1 MEAIYEWGGANHLLV
16 SGSYNFLNGRIESA
30 VLREFKFY
38 SEMWS
43 DVSGAETPTTEE
55 GNRTTAESGG
65 TSKSS
70 TYTNKT
76 DVYLGDGGGGGGSST
91 LAGLNDVDIED
102 LQGGQTL
109 VFDAVDGVWKNK
121 AGGAGGSA
129 ALETDIV
136 AGVSVGYIS
145 KSATLSVGM
154 TFTEFVQMMF
164 SQGVKTVPPLVSLAG
179 VPSQAIEVGTEVTL
193 NVTSTFKDGYFANT
207 DEVTTE
213 AGCKPGTASFAL
225 NGLPVQMPHT
235 FVASS
240 AAVNTI
246 SVSQPYEASTV
257 KPTKGGAE
265 LSETIPAGTA
275 RSESTF
281 VVGYRAFWG
290 YMTDAEVD
298 DIDSSAIRGL
308 EHTDTIINPTQ
319 NVITLLNA
327 KYEIPGG
334 QDIIIAVPEGYAL
347 GEVKDEDGDFSPGFK
362 ALDDV
367 VVNCAGDVTKTY
379 KVYRFDNA
387 ASYPM
392 EVISISI
399 KKA

>member
-1 MEAIYEWGGANHLLV
+1 
-16 SGSYNFLNGRIESA
+16 
-30 VLREFKFY
+30 
-38 SEMWS
+38 
-43 DVSGAETPTTEE
+43 
-55 GNRTTAESGG
+55 
-65 TSKSS
+65 
-70 TYTNKT
+70 
-76 DVYLGDGGGGGGSST
+76 
-91 LAGLNDVDIED
+91 
-102 LQGGQTL
+102 
-109 VFDAVDGVWKNK
+109 
-121 AGGAGGSA
+121 
-129 ALETDIV
+129 
-136 AGVSVGYIS
+136 
-145 KSATLSVGM
+145 
-154 TFTEFVQMMF
+154 
-164 SQGVKTVPPLVSLAG
+164 
-179 VPSQAIEVGTEVTL
+179 
-193 NVTSTFKDGYFANT
+193 
-207 DEVTTE
+207 
-213 AGCKPGTASFAL
+213 
-225 NGLPVQMPHT
+225 MPHT

-265 LSETIPAGTA
+265 LTDTIPAGTA
-275 RSESTF
+275 SAESTF

-290 YMTDAEVD
+290 YMTDDEAES
-298 DIDSSAIRGL
+298 IDSAAIRGL

-319 NVITLLNA
+319 NVINLLNA

>member
-1 MEAIYEWGGANHLLV
+1 MNNYQTITLV
-16 SGSYNFLNGRIESA
+16 SR
-30 VLREFKFY
+30 
-38 SEMWS
+38 
-43 DVSGAETPTTEE
+43 DVNCS
-55 GNRTTAESGG
+55 N
-65 TSKSS
+65 
-70 TYTNKT
+70 
-76 DVYLGDGGGGGGSST
+76 
-91 LAGLNDVDIED
+91 
-102 LQGGQTL
+102 
-109 VFDAVDGVWKNK
+109 
-121 AGGAGGSA
+121 
-129 ALETDIV
+129 
-136 AGVSVGYIS
+136 IS
-145 KSATLSVGM
+145 M
-154 TFTEFVQMMF
+154 DEFVQMMF
-164 SQGVKTVPPLVSLAG
+164 SQGVKTVPPSVSLAG

-193 NVTSTFKDGYFANT
+193 NITSTFKDGYFANT
-207 DEVTTE
+207 DEVTTA
-213 AGCKPGTASFAL
+213 AGCQPGAASFEL
-225 NGLPVQMPHT
+225 NGLPVTMPHT

-246 SVSQPYEASTV
+246 SVSQPYEASTI

-290 YMTDAEVD
+290 YMTDDEAES
-298 DIDSSAIRGL
+298 IDSAAIRGL

-347 GEVKDEDGDFSPGFK
+347 GEVKDEDGDFAKAFK

-367 VVNCAGDVTKTY
+367 VVKCAGTATKTY
-379 KVYRFDNA
+379 KVYRFDNGTP
-387 ASYPM
+387 YPM
-392 EVISISI
+392 EILSITI